1 MKKSYVKR
9 WLALSLVCSLSFATV
24 AQADTMKENDSSVQ
38 ETSESSA
45 NDPNVEE
52 QAVITQDTEE
62 PDISGQQDGWYTDP
76 GSRDTYYY
84 EMGAMV
90 TDTVKEIEGNYYSFQ
105 SDGKLQKGWVLRAEG
120 WYYADP
126 ASGILKTGWKK
137 IKNIWYYLKDNG
149 VMATGWQQVG
159 NTWYYL
165 NGNGA
170 MQTGWLKRGSKWY
183 YLSGS
188 GAMVTGWLKSKNIWY
203 YLKEDGAMATGW
215 QQVGNIWYYLNG
227 NGAMQTG
234 WFKRGSKWY
243 YLSGSGAMVTGWL
256 KSKNIWYYLKEDGA
270 MATGWTKVKN
280 EWYYLNGSG
289 AMQTGSIKLNGTQY
303 DLYKGNARMPV
314 QNGSGLNAFGSYRMT
329 TGSMT
334 EVNSAIQNFTKNGYR
349 VGFCM
354 IDLNS
359 GNGIYYN
366 SNMSFFSAS
375 VMKGPYVVSLNERIP
390 NSAKKSEATMR
401 KCIKISDN
409 DAFTELKNTYGNVE
423 YTKWVTEAGC
433 KGINTKWK
441 YIDITSRQLA
451 LLWAKN
457 YQFFYS
463 GKTNSD
469 FCRELFV
476 NTLNSPIS
484 DTLGKK
490 YTVYS
495 KAGWIGEGGY
505 YNVQNDA
512 GIVMR
517 DGHPYVVVILSTA
530 YDKLDWM
537 STLTTAIDSVH
548 EEMIQ

>member
-9 WLALSLVCSLSFATV
+9 WLVLSLVSSLSFATV
-24 AQADTMKENDSSVQ
+24 AQADTLKENDPSVQ
-38 ETSESSA
+38 ETAKSST
-45 NDPNVEE
+45 NDVDVEE
-52 QAVITQDTEE
+52 QAVIPQDTEE
-62 PDISGQQDGWYTDP
+62 SDIFGQQDGWYTDP

-84 EMGAMV
+84 EMGVMV
-90 TDTVKEIEGNYYSFQ
+90 TDAVKEIDGNYYSFQ

-126 ASGILKTGWKK
+126 ASGVLKKGWQK

-165 NGNGA
+165 
-170 MQTGWLKRGSKWY
+170 S
-183 YLSGS
+183 
-188 GAMVTGWLKSKNIWY
+188 
-203 YLKEDGAMATGW
+203 
-215 QQVGNIWYYLNG
+215 
-227 NGAMQTG
+227 
-234 WFKRGSKWY
+234 
-243 YLSGSGAMVTGWL
+243 
-256 KSKNIWYYLKEDGA
+256 
-270 MATGWTKVKN
+270 
-280 EWYYLNGSG
+280 GSG

-303 DLYKGNARMPV
+303 DLYKGNVRMPV

-441 YIDITSRQLA
+441 YIDITPKQLA
-451 LLWAKN
+451 LLWDKN

-463 GKTNSD
+463 GKTNSE
-469 FCRELFV
+469 FCRDLFV

-484 DTLGKK
+484 GTFGEK

-495 KAGWIGEGGY
+495 KAGWIGEDGY

-517 DGHPYVVVILSTA
+517 DGHPYVVVILSTT

-537 STLTTAIDSVH
+537 STLTTAINSVH

>member
-24 AQADTMKENDSSVQ
+24 AQADTLKENDPSVQ

-52 QAVITQDTEE
+52 QTVITQNTEE

-84 EMGAMV
+84 EMGVMV

-105 SDGKLQKGWVLRAEG
+105 SDGKLQKGWVHRAEG

-126 ASGILKTGWKK
+126 ASGVLKKGWQK

-149 VMATGWQQVG
+149 VMATGWQQ
-159 NTWYYL
+159 L
-165 NGNGA
+165 
-170 MQTGWLKRGSKWY
+170 
-183 YLSGS
+183 
-188 GAMVTGWLKSKNIWY
+188 
-203 YLKEDGAMATGW
+203 
-215 QQVGNIWYYLNG
+215 GNIWYYLNG
-227 NGAMQTG
+227 NG
-234 WFKRGSKWY
+234 
-243 YLSGSGAMVTGWL
+243 V
-256 KSKNIWYYLKEDGA
+256 
-270 MATGWTKVKN
+270 
-280 EWYYLNGSG
+280 
-289 AMQTGSIKLNGTQY
+289 MQTGSIKLNGTQY
-303 DLYKGNARMPV
+303 DLYKGNVRMPV
-314 QNGSGLNAFGSYRMT
+314 QNGNGLNAFGSYCMT

-375 VMKGPYVVSLNERIP
+375 VMKGAYVVSLNERIP

-401 KCIKISDN
+401 KCIKILDN

-441 YIDITSRQLA
+441 YIDITPRQLA

-457 YQFFYS
+457 Y
-463 GKTNSD
+463 
-469 FCRELFV
+469 
-476 NTLNSPIS
+476 
-484 DTLGKK
+484 
-490 YTVYS
+490 
-495 KAGWIGEGGY
+495 
-505 YNVQNDA
+505 
-512 GIVMR
+512 
-517 DGHPYVVVILSTA
+517 
-530 YDKLDWM
+530 
-537 STLTTAIDSVH
+537 
-548 EEMIQ
+548 

>member
-1 MKKSYVKR
+1 
-9 WLALSLVCSLSFATV
+9 
-24 AQADTMKENDSSVQ
+24 MKENDSSVQ

-159 NTWYYL
+159 NT
-165 NGNGA
+165 
-170 MQTGWLKRGSKWY
+170 
-183 YLSGS
+183 
-188 GAMVTGWLKSKNIWY
+188 
-203 YLKEDGAMATGW
+203 
-215 QQVGNIWYYLNG
+215 WYYLNG